1 MITLVFTALA
11 SPQKLTYQGRIVDSL
26 GNPLNYNDVTFRF
39 QITSTDGTCV
49 LYYEERQHVNMQNSN
64 GIFDIAIGDGTVIYA
79 VGGANKLSDSFING
93 ISHACHGGGTWNAT
107 STSER
112 LLKVSFQDATGW
124 QEITPSNTIRSVPF
138 AMTSYSAQTL
148 ADKGIND
155 FLLKDAL
162 LICNANE
169 ALRWTGTAFA
179 CVPTSTGSIT
189 GVTAGSGLTGGGT
202 SGTVTVSL
210 GNSGVTAGTY
220 GSATQVPVVA
230 VDAHGR
236 ITAVTPTTI
245 SGIAPGGSAGGD
257 LSGTYP
263 NPTVANDAI
272 TGAKIA
278 NGTVTS
284 ADMDFTGTNVAT
296 SNIVIKDATGKFAE
310 FACSTVG
317 HVATW
322 TVVGWGCQA
331 PSTTDASKLPLA
343 GGTMAGAIDMA
354 NNNITNIGYMTMA
367 ANRSLHVSNNS
378 SDPSLVGADAGKIW
392 YNSTSNELKYWNG
405 SAAIAVGSTGAA
417 ITALTGDVTG
427 TGPGSTAT
435 TIANSA
441 VTNAKMAN
449 MPSYTL
455 KGNNTGSA
463 AAPSDVTIASLQGT
477 GANQFAAGND
487 SRITGALQSGATAGG
502 DLTGT
507 YPNPTVAAGAIT
519 SSKIAAGTIIGSN
532 MDFTGVNGATTGIVM
547 KDASGKFINS
557 TCSTA
562 GHVPMWTASGFVCQD
577 PTNFVITLNDGYI
590 WLGNGSNVA
599 TPVVM
604 SGDATISNAG
614 ALTLATVA
622 TAGTYTKVTIDAKGR
637 ITTGANL
644 AAGDITAA
652 LTYTPV
658 NKAGDSMT
666 GALGLGNYTNATEA
680 TLVAGLT
687 ASDEGRTWYNAD
699 TNQVKYWNGSAATA
713 LGVSGAGLTSLNG
726 QNGSTQTFATPV
738 TNTGTAP
745 AWSSASNAHTLQIPM
760 AADAGVTAGLLSKTD
775 YDSFAAKQAAGNY
788 VTALTG
794 DVTASGPGSAAATI
808 AADAVNSSKIADGT
822 IVGADMDFTGVNA
835 GTANLVI
842 KDSTGKFANFG
853 CGTSGHVATWSVT
866 GWSCAAPTAVLPTL
880 NNGTMWIGNGSNA
893 ATAVTMSGDAT
904 IANTGALTLKNTG
917 TAGTYFKVTTD
928 AQGRVTSGTAS
939 LADTDIPDLDWSKI
953 VTGKPTTISGY
964 GITNAV
970 RNDGGAPSI
979 GSGLFSSLPSAG
991 VSGRLYVATD
1001 TKKIYSDSGAAWSVV
1016 GETVSVTGSNGAFIN
1031 GGNSFGQTATIGTN
1045 DSYQLAIRTNGTDRI
1060 TVDTAGNV
1068 GIGGAPAYKAHI
1080 RNGVLAVKGDSGSS
1094 NAPSTESVASFDRE
1108 AVGGVGINMYTMNA
1122 QPATIY
1128 FGNTSSAQQGSIRY
1142 QVDAATP
1149 ANQYMSFRVN
1159 SAERMRIN
1167 SSGYVGIGSNN
1178 PEYNLDIR
1186 QTDADTGI
1194 SVTNSGSTAD
1204 RYPQFRVSN
1213 YMGTAGTGGAPQ
1225 FAVINSRGDTTSGPT
1240 PVQNNDALGEFNFWG
1255 GKNAAWGIGLGA
1267 QMRAVATQNYSN
1279 TAHGSAL
1286 MFSTVTRNTTSLDER
1301 MRLDDQGRVGIGTPT
1316 PGYTLDVVGDVNITG
1331 NFKVNGTNIAAGGGT
1346 ISALTGDVT
1355 ASGTGSVAAT
1365 IANSAVTNAKMA
1377 NMAAN
1382 TLKGNNTGSAAA
1394 PTDITIA
1401 SLQGTTAT
1409 TFAAGNDS
1417 RITGAM
1423 QSGAT
1428 AGGDLTGTYPNPTVA
1443 TGAITSDKISNGTI
1457 IATDMDFT
1465 GVLAVTSGIVM
1476 KDSTGKFYNATCS
1489 TVGHV
1494 PTWTVTGWDCAAPTV
1509 TASSFGTQTQKT
1521 FLAAPTG
1528 ADGATSFRTI
1538 ASTDL
1543 PTTGASGV
1551 FVNGG
1556 NAFGAAA
1563 TVGTTD
1569 ANSLTIGTNN
1579 SARMTILSNG
1589 KIGVG
1594 ETNPT
1599 YPFEVNGGTA
1609 GTYTTSTISTD
1620 GNLRIGGFDYNG
1632 ATGRGVL
1639 MAKVHDGTNT
1649 HRGYVYFGTP
1659 AGAGPALQMRTADQ
1673 SKSGSIQVVNS
1684 DGHLSFQTNGDE
1696 RMGISYTTGVITTT
1710 AAVVSTT
1717 NTVAAAAVDLS
1728 KSNVHTLASVGG
1740 TAITLSNMQ
1749 NGGNYTL
1756 VIQDATSRTYTF
1768 TGCNTSKFLPPNG
1781 PTVASTWST
1790 YNILT
1795 IANGGNFD
1803 CVITWATG
1811 YQ

>member
-1 MITLVFTALA
+1 MRIGKKILAAGLFWGVITLVFTAVA

-93 ISHACHGGGTWNAT
+93 VSHACHGGGSWNAT

-284 ADMDFTGTNVAT
+284 ADMDFTGTNIAT

-343 GGTMAGAIDMA
+343 GGTMAGAIEMA

-378 SDPSLVGADAGKIW
+378 SDPTLVGADAGKIW

-477 GANQFAAGND
+477 GSNQFAAGND

-519 SSKIAAGTIIGSN
+519 SSKIAAGTIVGSN

-547 KDASGKFINS
+547 RDASGKFLNS
-557 TCSTA
+557 TCSTV

-577 PTNFVITLNDGYI
+577 PTNFVITLNDGYM

-622 TAGTYTKVTIDAKGR
+622 TAGTYTKLTIDAKGR
-637 ITTGANL
+637 VTTGANL

-680 TLVAGLT
+680 TLVAGLN

-699 TNQVKYWNGSAATA
+699 TNQVKYWNGSAAAA

-726 QNGSTQTFATPV
+726 QSGSTQTFATPV

-808 AADAVNSSKIADGT
+808 AAGAVNSSKIADGT

-835 GTANLVI
+835 ATANLVI
-842 KDSTGKFANFG
+842 KDSTGKFVNFG
-853 CGTSGHVATWSVT
+853 CSTAGHIATWTVT
-866 GWSCAAPTAVLPTL
+866 GWTCAAPSV
-880 NNGTMWIGNGSNA
+880 SA
-893 ATAVTMSGDAT
+893 AT
-904 IANTGALTLKNTG
+904 TL
-917 TAGTYFKVTTD
+917 A
-928 AQGRVTSGTAS
+928 
-939 LADTDIPDLDWSKI
+939 
-953 VTGKPTTISGY
+953 GY
-964 GITNAV
+964 GIT
-970 RNDGGAPSI
+970 DGVQNGGGTPSVTT
-979 GSGLFSSLPSAG
+979 GLDASKPAAG
-991 VSGRLYVATD
+991 TAGRIYVATD
-1001 TKKIYSDSGAAWSVV
+1001 TQKIYSDSGSVWTVV
-1016 GETVSVTGSNGAFIN
+1016 GTNTPVTGATGAFIN
-1031 GGNSFGQTATIGTN
+1031 GGNSFGQSATIGTN

-1080 RNGVLAVKGDSGSS
+1080 RNGVLAVKGDAGSS

-1108 AVGGVGINMYTMNA
+1108 SVGGVGVNMYTMNA
-1122 QPATIY
+1122 QPATVY

-1149 ANQYMSFRVN
+1149 ANQYMAFRVN

-1167 SSGYVGIGSNN
+1167 SSGHVGIGSNN

-1240 PVQNNDALGEFNFWG
+1240 AVQNNDALGEFNFWG

-1301 MRLDDQGRVGIGTPT
+1301 MRLDDQGRVGIGTST
-1316 PGYTLDVVGDVNITG
+1316 PGYKLDVVGDVNITG
-1331 NFKVNGTNIAAGGGT
+1331 NFKVNGTNISTGGGT

-1401 SLQGTTAT
+1401 SLQGTTST

-1494 PTWTVTGWDCAAPTV
+1494 PTWTVTGWDCGAPTV

-1579 SARMTILSNG
+1579 SARMTFLSNG

-1599 YPFEVNGGTA
+1599 YPFEVNGGSA
-1609 GTYTTSTISTD
+1609 GTYTSATISTD
-1620 GNLRIGGFDYNG
+1620 GNLRMGGFDYTG
-1632 ATGRGVL
+1632 ASGRGQL
-1639 MAKVHDGTNT
+1639 MAKIYNGSNA
-1649 HRGYVYFGTP
+1649 HRGYIYFSTP
-1659 AGAGPALQMRTADQ
+1659 GDNGAGVVFRTADQ
-1673 SKSGSIQVVNS
+1673 SKSAGVVQYDT
-1684 DGHLSFQTNGDE
+1684 DGHLSFQTNGTE
-1696 RMGISYTTGVITTT
+1696 RMGVSYSTGVVTTT

-1717 NTVAAAAVDLS
+1717 NTVAAAAVDVS
-1728 KSNVHTLASVGG
+1728 KSNVHTLATVGG
-1740 TAITLSNMQ
+1740 STITLSNMQ

-1756 VIQDATSRTYTF
+1756 VVQDATSRTYTF
-1768 TGCNTSKFLPPNG
+1768 SGCNTSKFLPPNG

-1790 YNILT
+1790 YNILA